1 MFKIGQTEYELHYT
15 LKWVRLM
22 ERSLGTSVMAMISSS
37 QGMLTIDQL
46 STCLMYG
53 LHRKGA
59 DANVE
64 LSAAEPLVDKLFEKY
79 NYEELCKAVVV
90 QLSED
95 CHFLFPK
102 S

>member
-1 MFKIGQTEYELHYT
+1 MFKIGQTEYELHYN
-15 LKWVRLM
+15 LKRVRIL
-22 ERSLGTSVMAMISSS
+22 ERALGTSIMAMISSS
-37 QGMLTIDQL
+37 QGLLTLDQL

-53 LHRKGA
+53 LRKKGA
-59 DANVE
+59 DE
-64 LSAAEPLVDKLFEKY
+64 LLDLTVAEPLVDKLFDKE